1 MKPTTKIDK
10 GITAMMAETLYP
22 QESLMR
28 IKQKN
33 AKLTIGIPKEL
44 DSTEKRVCLTPEAV
58 ALLVNNGHIV
68 SIESGAGTKANF
80 LDREYNEAGARIVYS
95 HQEVFESNIILK
107 VNPPDSEEIQYMKSG
122 QTLIS
127 ALQMAQLSSGYLDIM
142 NKKRINAIAFE
153 FIEDREGSKPVVKAM
168 SEIAGSTAMLI
179 AAEYLSSY
187 NGMGVILGG
196 VTGVPPTQVVILG
209 AGTVAE
215 YTARTAIGL
224 GAEVKVFDQ
233 HLYRL
238 RRLKEHLGMQLYTST
253 INTVSLRKELKE
265 ADVVIGSL
273 RPEDGAC
280 IITEEMVAEMK
291 PNSVIIDVSIDQGG
305 CFETSTL
312 TSHDNPVYRKYDVIH
327 YCVPNIPS
335 RVARTASTALS
346 NIFTPI
352 LLKIADV
359 GGVEEMIYAKK
370 GFKNGVY
377 SYKGC
382 LTNILLSKRF
392 NIPYKDIHLLL
403 ASQF

>member
-33 AKLTIGIPKEL
+33 AQLTIGIPQEVDL
-44 DSTEKRVCLTPEAV
+44 TEKRVCLTPEAV

-68 SIESGAGTKANF
+68 SIESGAGTKAKF

-107 VNPPDSEEIQYMKSG
+107 VNPPTTEEIQYMKSG

-127 ALQMAQLSSGYLDIM
+127 ALQMAQLSSGYLDII

-280 IITEEMVAEMK
+280 IITEELVAEMK

>member
-1 MKPTTKIDK
+1 MKTKIDK
-10 GITAMMAETLYP
+10 GIKAMMAETLYP

-33 AKLTIGIPKEL
+33 AQLTIGIPKEL
-44 DSTEKRVCLTPEAV
+44 DSTEKRVCLTPEAA

-80 LDREYNEAGARIVYS
+80 LDREYNEAGARILYS

-127 ALQMAQLSSGYLDIM
+127 ALQMAQLSSGYLDII